1 MKLVHWFASALSLLV
16 AHSALAQNLSPNA
29 QLLVAARQGDTAAVT
44 RLLDGGA
51 AVNSRNRLGDT
62 PLMIALKN
70 GHKGMA
76 RLALERGA
84 DVNLA
89 NLSKVTPLMAASFSG
104 SAELVKL
111 LVTETALP
119 MVTKF
124 VTRPRLLLPS

>member
-1 MKLVHWFASALSLLV
+1 MTPIHKLALWLGLLAAVSAG
-16 AHSALAQNLSPNA
+16 AQDLSPNA

-89 NLSKVTPLMAASFSG
+89 NLSKVTPLMAARDRKS
-104 SAELVKL
+104 V
-111 LVTETALP
+111 V
-119 MVTKF
+119 
-124 VTRPRLLLPS
+124 